1 MSNVERDIDIDLLN
15 VERDIDLLNVIL
27 ILLSVIL
34 ICWI

>member
-34 ICWI
+34 IC